1 MFDIGFWELMLIG
14 IVALVVIGPDRLPGV
29 ARTVGRWVGRT
40 RRFVSNVK
48 ADIEREIRDEELRKA
63 LDRDANIDEIKKII
77 EDSRFTIEDEI
88 NEAQEYVVK
97 ARDDDPGSES
107 QAGMLKEQDD
117 EFDEGSDD
125 GAEKHVDLG
134 EDEYDEPVNY
144 GDKFDD
150 VDVNDKQAVKNDRQN
165 DKSKG

>member
-77 EDSRFTIEDEI
+77 EDSRFTIEDEVHEI
-88 NEAQEYVVK
+88 KDHVVK
-97 ARDDDPGSES
+97 ARDDDPGRES
-107 QAGMLKEQDD
+107 QAEMLKSQDD
-117 EFDEGSDD
+117 EFDEGIDH
-125 GAEKHVDLG
+125 GAEKHIDLG
-134 EDEYDEPVNY
+134 ADEYDEPVNY
-144 GDKFDD
+144 GDKFDED
-150 VDVNDKQAVKNDRQN
+150 DDSKKQSVKNDRQD
-165 DKSKG
+165 DKSSS